1 MIQFGQDS
9 GVTTKHARYTKVIE
23 RNFVYFVVVTYL
35 GIRLFLPLDFL
46 SDCFERTRNCKRLIV
61 SVVATAA
68 IGSGAAL
75 ACLWRPDP
83 LAALGY
89 LLDAVSRRTRT
100 LGVVAA
106 AVTAAIILS
115 TVPHTLDAPGPGLCE
130 VVISCIPPL
139 LYAGGPPVDSAKSAA
154 VTG

>member
-1 MIQFGQDS
+1 PARHNSAPLGPRPRTPDLPPRRAGLPAHGRARHRRPRNPGVIQFGQDS

-75 ACLWRPDP
+75 ACLWRPD
-83 LAALGY
+83 
-89 LLDAVSRRTRT
+89 
-100 LGVVAA
+100 
-106 AVTAAIILS
+106 
-115 TVPHTLDAPGPGLCE
+115 
-130 VVISCIPPL
+130 
-139 LYAGGPPVDSAKSAA
+139 
-154 VTG
+154 